1 MPVRKGV
8 IPVAGFGTRF
18 LPASKAVPKVLMPIV
33 DRPVIQYAVE
43 EMARA
48 GIEQVCFVMSH
59 GQGAIADHFSPA
71 LELEAAL
78 EAKGK
83 DDVLAAIRAPE
94 DLADIFYVLQP
105 RPLGLGHAVWCAR
118 QFVNEEPFAVILPD
132 ELFDPADNFLAG
144 MTEVFEDR
152 SASVVAGMEVPH
164 EQISR
169 YGVLDPEDP
178 EADPM
183 RIRTLVEKPPV
194 DEAPSDIAIVGRYV
208 LDGSVMDALAKVE
221 PGAIGEIQLTDALD
235 MLAAQGRLYGTRYRG
250 RRWDVGNLGGFLRA
264 NFDLAA
270 ERPEL
275 AWTVAGTPGEPARS
289 GS

>member
-48 GIEQVCFVMSH
+48 GIEQVCLVMSH

-71 LELEAAL
+71 LEIEAAL
-78 EAKGK
+78 EASGK
-83 DDVLAAIRAPE
+83 DDLLAAIRRPE
-94 DLADIFYVLQP
+94 ELADVFYVLQP

-118 QFVNEEPFAVILPD
+118 QFVNDEPFAVILPD

-144 MTEVFEDR
+144 MIDIFDEQ

-169 YGVLDPEDP
+169 YGSLDFEDP
-178 EADPM
+178 SADPS

-194 DEAPSDIAIVGRYV
+194 DEAPSDVAIVGRYV
-208 LDGSVMDALAKVE
+208 LDGSVMDCLAKVE

-235 MLAAQGRLYGTRYRG
+235 MLAQQGQLFGTRYRG
-250 RRWDVGNLGGFLRA
+250 RRWDVGNLAGFLRA
-264 NFDLAA
+264 NFDLAG

-275 AWTVAGTPGEPARS
+275 AWTIAGTPGTPPRG